1 MPGDSEGSISDWLT
15 ALRTFYEINRPIF
28 EFGYGLSFFVM
39 GLVVALQSRR
49 SSRLALARTLGWLA
63 AFGLTHGLFEWGEH
77 FAPVHEAVLNPAG
90 IEALHSVHLILLSA
104 SLACLFMFG
113 AGLMRAAEGWRWLSR
128 LAAGLLAGYFLVALF
143 VLPQMIPDPI
153 GWHNVANALA
163 RYLIG
168 FPGALLAAYG
178 LRVQAHRFVA
188 PLEAP
193 HIVTMLRAAG
203 IGLLLYAV
211 FGGLIP
217 PPIPVWPG
225 SVLNTRTFEQALG
238 VPPLVVLSFV
248 GLLLA
253 VTIIR
258 ALEVFDLETE
268 RRIEAM
274 EQQQILT
281 AERERIARELHD
293 GAIQTVYTAG
303 LLVESAQR
311 QTPAGSPLATR
322 LDKAAH
328 LLNDAIGDLRR
339 NLGEL
344 KAAPAGQPLAAAL
357 RQLAEDPRF
366 QPMVEVKLEMD
377 LPAEETLAP
386 ARTDHVLAIA
396 GEAMANVV
404 RHAQARQVVI
414 TARRRAERLELLIQ
428 DDGVGFDEQ
437 AAGGY
442 GLRNMADRARLLGGR
457 LNVASAAG
465 QGTTIRL
472 DIPWSDER

>member
-1 MPGDSEGSISDWLT
+1 MLT

-28 EFGYGLSFFVM
+28 EFGYGLSFFVL
-39 GLVVALQSRR
+39 GLAVALQSRR
-49 SSRLALARTLGWLA
+49 SSRLALARALGWLA

-77 FAPVHEAVLNPAG
+77 FAPIHEAVLSPTG
-90 IEALHSVHLILLSA
+90 IEVLHTIHLILLSV

-113 AGLMRAAEGWRWLSR
+113 AGLMRAAESWRWLGR
-128 LAAGLLAGYFLVALF
+128 LAAGLLAGYFCVALL
-143 VLPQMIPDPI
+143 VLPQVIPDPI

-193 HIVTMLRAAG
+193 HIVTLLRAAG

-225 SVLNTRTFEQALG
+225 SLLNTQTFERALG

-248 GLLLA
+248 GLFLA
-253 VTIIR
+253 VTLIR

-281 AERERIARELHD
+281 AERERIARNLHD

-311 QTPAGSPLATR
+311 QTPSDGPLAGR
-322 LDKAAH
+322 LAKAAR
-328 LLNDAIGDLRR
+328 LLNDAISDLRR
-339 NLGEL
+339 SLGEL
-344 KAAPAGQPLAAAL
+344 KTAPSGRPLAAAL

-366 QPMVEVKLEMD
+366 QPMVEVSLEMD
-377 LPAEETLAP
+377 LPADEALSP
-386 ARTDHVLAIA
+386 ARTEHVLAIA

-404 RHAQARQVVI
+404 RHARARQAVI
-414 TARRRAERLELLIQ
+414 TARRQGDRLVLTVQ
-428 DDGVGFDEQ
+428 DDGVGLERDE
-437 AAGGY
+437 AGGY
-442 GLRNMADRARLLGGR
+442 GLRNMRDRARLLGGQ
-457 LNVASAAG
+457 LDLDGAAG
-465 QGTTIRL
+465 QGTTVRL